1 MRDELSGSQTP
12 ISTAPDTVRSGGQAV
27 KGQMRL
33 WFSTGRRRRL
43 RERRLGR
50 GGGGAGGSR
59 GGARF
64 SGGGWVAVWDLLAR
78 GRLGSSF
85 SAREQLRPWWPP

>member
-50 GGGGAGGSR
+50 GGGGQVGAVEALGS
-59 GGARF
+59 AV
-64 SGGGWVAVWDLLAR
+64 GGGWPC
-78 GRLGSSF
+78 GTS
-85 SAREQLRPWWPP
+85 

>member
-1 MRDELSGSQTP
+1 MVFHWPEAEAEG
-12 ISTAPDTVRSGGQAV
+12 AQA
-27 KGQMRL
+27 GA
-33 WFSTGRRRRL
+33 GR
-43 RERRLGR
+43 
-50 GGGGAGGSR
+50 GGAGGSR